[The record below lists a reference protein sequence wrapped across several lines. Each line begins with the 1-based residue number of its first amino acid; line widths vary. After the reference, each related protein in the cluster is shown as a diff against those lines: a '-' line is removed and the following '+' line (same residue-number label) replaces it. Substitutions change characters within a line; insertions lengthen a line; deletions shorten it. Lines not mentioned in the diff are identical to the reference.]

1 MGPRRKRFWLPLTRL
16 GAGFVAVVVAGN
28 VVLYTFRPD
37 AADAASP
44 DQVDVNY
51 YARKKKRIERQ
62 FFRVVEK
69 LLGPPAVAPAK
80 DKIGALPVDQPAA
93 QIVCVVPAIE
103 SVAAAPAAP
112 VIAAPEARPRA
123 LGFIEPEVA
132 PFVWPGPLPVSP
144 TRAFDLPLSLSMVE
158 ETRFR
163 AELVADWTR
172 RGEGDVVAD
181 VGDTILKG
189 PELLLDSIFT
199 CTSSLGSRRPV
210 RLWEDDDQRSMM
222 SQILDVQMGP
232 RKQRIWSEFM
242 SQWTQREARYLGDFG
257 NSRANTAGFEDG
269 RSDADLRQ
277 LAIDQRKVFWDALR
291 RTYLARYK
299 VPSEEKIREEAWY
312 LDRWSGADFVL
323 LPPMLA
329 GYVFY
334 RGLDRRFSVLGTYVS
349 LSIEPV
355 SEWYR
360 GNKRDLPAM
369 VAVDWSMK
377 HWPIGVIVSAGLHDG
392 RYGLDFVGIG
402 TSMGA
407 VRRALTMQEERR

>member
-1 MGPRRKRFWLPLTRL
+1 MTGDGPIPQPS
-16 GAGFVAVVVAGN
+16 APV
-28 VVLYTFRPD
+28 
-37 AADAASP
+37 AASP
-44 DQVDVNY
+44 GPMSELVLY
-51 YARKKKRIERQ
+51 FLRLG
-62 FFRVVEK
+62 
-69 LLGPPAVAPAK
+69 LLGFGGPVALVGQMERELVDERGWLSKAEMREAIAVSQS
-80 DKIGALPVDQPAA
+80 L
-93 QIVCVVPAIE
+93 
-103 SVAAAPAAP
+103 
-112 VIAAPEARPRA
+112 
-123 LGFIEPEVA
+123 
-132 PFVWPGPLPVSP
+132 PGPLPVSP